1 MDTKK
6 LLSSPTAGGIV
17 GVFVGGLTVLLL
29 EAAGHALFGTADLND
44 LASVTPSM
52 FASVLVAWIVASWFG
67 ATVATV
73 WSKGR
78 TVVPGLAVGIV
89 LLAGS
94 VSNFFIIPHPV
105 WMIIAAVVL
114 MPAAAYLGARWRLAP
129 AAG

>member
-6 LLSSPTAGGIV
+6 LLASPAAGGII

-29 EAAGHALFGTADLND
+29 EAAGHALFGTADPND

-73 WSKGR
+73 WSKGQ
-78 TVVPGLAVGIV
+78 TIVPGLAVGIV

-114 MPAAAYLGARWRLAP
+114 MPAAAYMGARWRLAP
-129 AAG
+129 VAG